1 MKTLTINNLNF
12 NYGNKE
18 VLKDTIITNIVPEG
32 KQDTRIRR

>member
-18 VLKDTIITNIVPEG
+18 VLKDINLQFQE
-32 KQDTRIRR
+32 KK